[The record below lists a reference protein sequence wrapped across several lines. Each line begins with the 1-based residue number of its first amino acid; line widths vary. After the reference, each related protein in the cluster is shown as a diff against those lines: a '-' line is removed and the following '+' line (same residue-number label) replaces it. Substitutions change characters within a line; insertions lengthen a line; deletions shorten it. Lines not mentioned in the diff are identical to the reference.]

1 MAEWNDLPVLPSE
14 EWAIRLIGTIPAGPW
29 DDTSPVYVR
38 RVRQQ
43 LDGSPATESTDDTG
57 FLVGAA
63 LWFPGVPIELAFG
76 IASQI
81 MAYRYDASPDPDETG
96 ESTGLQF
103 RRVYWPVPVKVQ
115 WKEVFTPAGGGSPV
129 ETAKEVT
136 LGDGWSLS
144 GSVAVPSSYGETRWQ
159 DFKFTPVPS

>member
-14 EWAIRLIGTIPAGPW
+14 EWAVRLIGTIPAGPW

-43 LDGSPATESTDDTG
+43 LDGNPATESTDDIG

-76 IASQI
+76 ITSQI
-81 MAYRYDASPDPDETG
+81 MAYRYDASPDSDETG

-103 RRVYWPVPVKVQ
+103 QRVYWAVPVKIQ
-115 WKEVFTPAGGGSPV
+115 WDEVFYPAGGGSPTT
-129 ETAKEVT
+129 TAKEVT
-136 LGDGWSLS
+136 VTTGWSAS
-144 GSVAVPSSYGETRWQ
+144 GSVPTPAGYGEVKWENFR
-159 DFKFTPVPS
+159 FTPVP